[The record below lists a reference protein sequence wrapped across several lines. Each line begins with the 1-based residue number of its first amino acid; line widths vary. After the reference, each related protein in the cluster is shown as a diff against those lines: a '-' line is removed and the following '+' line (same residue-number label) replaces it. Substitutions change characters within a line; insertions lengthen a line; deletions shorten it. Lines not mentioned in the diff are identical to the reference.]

1 MKIKQY
7 RARDMRQA
15 LQQIRAE
22 QGPDAVILS
31 TQEVDGGVEVC
42 AADDYEQARAMTSRL
57 AMGKRGL
64 SAASTD
70 QLLREAIK
78 AQVGA
83 SQDAATE
90 PRPQPQPQ
98 PQTQSQPQPTHRVA
112 AVTPAPPPAPM
123 ASESPQRMGA
133 ELRSLRELLERQL
146 AALTWNDFT
155 RRDPARAH
163 ALDELIALGVP
174 RDDAWKLLQSVPAAA
189 LADVGSR
196 THLDA
201 LALALSV
208 GELEPL
214 LESPL
219 VLVGPTGAGK
229 STLLA
234 KLAVRAV
241 VETAASQ
248 VGIITLDTQ
257 RLGAGDQSRGI
268 GRLLGVDTVAIG
280 SPAEL
285 CQQLSA
291 WSAKRR
297 ILIDTAGFQPRD
309 TEALE
314 QLALLLNSDA
324 RLRSLVV
331 LPASA
336 QLELLDCCLTRLG
349 TLRPSGVVLT
359 RIDEALSLGG
369 ALTALLRHALPLL
382 AVSDGPRVPED
393 LQPARRAE
401 LVARAASLIENR
413 GQDGGAEHAAA

>member
-7 RARDMRQA
+7 KARDMRQA

-57 AMGKRGL
+57 AMGKRGQ

-83 SQDAATE
+83 GQEAGSEPQSQS
-90 PRPQPQPQ
+90 RPQP
-98 PQTQSQPQPTHRVA
+98 TQRVTA
-112 AVTPAPPPAPM
+112 AMPAPPPAPL

-208 GELEPL
+208 GELDPL

-241 VETAASQ
+241 VETAAPQ

-268 GRLLGVDTVAIG
+268 GRLLGVDTVVIG

-285 CQQLSA
+285 CRQLSA
-291 WSAKRR
+291 WSVKRR

-309 TEALE
+309 TQALE
-314 QLALLLNSDA
+314 QLTVLLKSDT

-349 TLRPSGVVLT
+349 TLQPSGVVLT
-359 RIDEALSLGG
+359 RVDEALSLGG

-413 GQDGGAEHAAA
+413 DQDGGAEHAAA

>member
-7 RARDMRQA
+7 KARDMRQA

-31 TQEVDGGVEVC
+31 TQQVDGGVEVC

-70 QLLREAIK
+70 QLLRDAIK
-78 AQVGA
+78 AQVVAG
-83 SQDAATE
+83 QDAGSE
-90 PRPQPQPQ
+90 PQPQSSPQ
-98 PQTQSQPQPTHRVA
+98 PAPRA
-112 AVTPAPPPAPM
+112 AAAMPLPPPAPL

-163 ALDELIALGVP
+163 ALDELIAVGVP

-241 VETAASQ
+241 VETAAPQ

-280 SPAEL
+280 SAAEL
-285 CQQLSA
+285 CRQLSA

-314 QLALLLNSDA
+314 QLAVLLNSDE

-359 RIDEALSLGG
+359 RVDEALSLGG

-401 LVARAASLIENR
+401 LVARAVSLIENR
-413 GQDGGAEHAAA
+413 IQEGGADHAAA

>member
-7 RARDMRQA
+7 KARDMRQA

-90 PRPQPQPQ
+90 PQP
-98 PQTQSQPQPTHRVA
+98 QPQPTHRVA
-112 AVTPAPPPAPM
+112 AATPAPPPAPM